1 MRRSSLALV
10 ESATQLLNVA
20 EWAYASGEADDVT
33 VCVLPPRDAH
43 TVRQMARVAELVS
56 GLGLELATYPVR
68 SRTPAAALATARVL
82 HAMSRTR
89 RLIVG
94 DPFSRYIQTL
104 LPSVSAPQI
113 VVVDDGTATWEFA
126 KCIDAGAPLV
136 RWEVP
141 LAGAERRATRA
152 GRSFSPSPTRE
163 LTVFTCL
170 NDAAPLAAVAL
181 ANRYEWTRS
190 WSRPEVVEDEVDL
203 LGVSLVD
210 TGVVA
215 RRPYVD
221 AVAGLARAY
230 GPLRYFA
237 HRRESENLLAEIAT
251 LPGVRVVRSDLPV
264 ELALRRGPVARRVI
278 TFPSTA
284 AHTLPV
290 VLGDV
295 GVTVDVRAVDPAW
308 FTPATTK
315 HAREFVAR
323 IAGNLDLCTPHS
335 PTSRPTTTSGSPLMR
350 SARSA
355 NSARGRR

>member
-20 EWAYASGEADDVT
+20 EWAYASGEADDVA
-33 VCVLPPRDAH
+33 VCVLPPRDKH
-43 TVRQMARVAELVS
+43 TVRQMARVTDLV
-56 GLGLELATYPVR
+56 GDLGLAVTFHPVR
-68 SRTPAAALATARVL
+68 TRTPAALTGTARVL
-82 HAMSRTR
+82 NAMSRAR

-104 LPSVSAPQI
+104 LPAISAPQI

-126 KCIDAGAPLV
+126 QCLDAGAPLV

-141 LAGAERRATRA
+141 LAGAERRAARATRLY
-152 GRSFSPSPTRE
+152 SPSPTRE

-221 AVAGLARAY
+221 AVGGLARKH

-251 LPGVRVVRSDLPV
+251 LPGVRVVRSDLPA

-295 GVTVDVRAVDPAW
+295 GVTVDVRAVDPSW
-308 FTPATTK
+308 FTPGTTK

-323 IAGNLDLCTPHS
+323 IGGD
-335 PTSRPTTTSGSPLMR
+335 RP
-350 SARSA
+350 
-355 NSARGRR
+355 RRPRLEIA

>member
-1 MRRSSLALV
+1 MRRSSVALV

-20 EWAYASGEADDVT
+20 EWAYASGEADDVS
-33 VCVLPPRDAH
+33 VCILPPRDKH
-43 TVRQMARVAELVS
+43 TIRQMARVADLV
-56 GLGLELATYPVR
+56 GDLGLELHTYPVR
-68 SRTPAAALATARVL
+68 TRTPAAVTGTARVL
-82 HAMSRTR
+82 RAMSRAG

-104 LPSVSAPQI
+104 LPSITAPQV

-126 KCIDAGAPLV
+126 KCINAGAPLV

-152 GRSFSPSPTRE
+152 GRLYSPSPTRE

-170 NDAAPLAAVAL
+170 DDAAPLASVAL

-210 TGVVA
+210 SGVVA

-221 AVAGLARAY
+221 AVAELSRRH

-295 GVTVDVRAVDPAW
+295 GVTVEVRAVDPSW
-308 FTPATTK
+308 FTPGTTR

-323 IAGNLDLCTPHS
+323 IAGSLDPCTQRYPR
-335 PTSRPTTTSGSPLMR
+335 SRLTTTSGSPPMR
-350 SARSA
+350 
-355 NSARGRR
+355 